1 MPKYVFVLA
10 EAEEPYAAPDPDGT
24 HFAEVM
30 AMHDAF
36 SAAVTAAGAEILG
49 GEALQ
54 PSATATYLRG
64 TRTDAVAIVDNPA
77 PDLKE
82 VFGGYYLIQAA
93 DDAQA
98 LELAKQ
104 CPAPHGYVEIRPV
117 WEFDQ
122 G

>member
-1 MPKYVFVLA
+1 MPKYLFLISEA
-10 EAEEPYAAPDPDGT
+10 EAPYAAPDPDAT
-24 HFAEVM
+24 LFAEVM
-30 AMHDAF
+30 AMHDEF
-36 SAAVTAAGAEILG
+36 SAAVTEAGAEILG

-64 TRTDAVAIVDNPA
+64 TRTDAVTAIDNPT

-82 VFGGYYLIQAA
+82 VFGGYYVIEAA

-98 LELAKQ
+98 LELAKL
-104 CPAPHGYVEIRPV
+104 CPAPHGYIEIRPV